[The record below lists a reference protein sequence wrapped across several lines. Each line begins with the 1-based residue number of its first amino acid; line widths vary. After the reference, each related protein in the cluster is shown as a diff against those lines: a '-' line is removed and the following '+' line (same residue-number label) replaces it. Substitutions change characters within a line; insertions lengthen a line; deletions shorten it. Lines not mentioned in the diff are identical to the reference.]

1 MKKPYTKTASS
12 LIALANAARFDYAVH
27 PADNTKKN
35 SAYAKNYS
43 KQKPHQVKQAGR
55 TLAD

>member
-1 MKKPYTKTASS
+1 MEKPYTKTTGTIVA
-12 LIALANAARFDYAVH
+12 IANAARLNSAAH
-27 PADNTKKN
+27 PAEKTEKN